1 MIYKQIRGVISEV
14 VAVLLTG
21 RPCEVE
27 YRPPYLAGAR
37 GMAARDGFRG
47 VIHIDPDL
55 EPEQMLKTFLHEL
68 AHIALDFD
76 KLARNGDHKQDP
88 GAVALAAIPSGK
100 RLPAEHELAAE
111 EWAAK
116 WYDLTVQ
123 IEPSSDYNRRLLA
136 LARVLCAVR

>member
-1 MIYKQIRGVISEV
+1 MIYKQIRGVISELT
-14 VAVLLTG
+14 ALLLTG

-88 GAVALAAIPSGK
+88 GAVALADIPRDK

-111 EWAAK
+111 EWAQK
-116 WYDLTVQ
+116 WVDIAEKL
-123 IEPSSDYNRRLLA
+123 EPRNDYNLRLLA